1 MNPIVW
7 GISLNVG
14 VLSFNV
20 MLIGHNV
27 GAISLNVKLTGFNVA
42 VLCLNDGVIRII
54 LMLLWVR
61 LT

>member
-1 MNPIVW
+1 
-7 GISLNVG
+7 
-14 VLSFNV
+14 